1 MWCFIEYTELQFKP
15 LDVQVYNFPAL
26 ITLEHTVVGIF
37 LAAGKVKS
45 KLKQLIDDLS
55 KRANYD
61 ESSQVKLD
69 LAVTLQRFI
78 EQYIPALMELG
89 IAVRELH
96 WNHRDQDT
104 GMAARIL
111 MARCLGFLLSM
122 DPSGSCKYQ
131 HGLVLGVLLWSRF
144 HSKLAGY
151 CFVEECLESSLSRL
165 ARAAGPGCTT
175 ATVQDFAAKY
185 LTLKPASGTEP
196 RKAGIARTYPHKVA
210 MRLENLIMRI
220 KDGTVPYVPKT
231 IRTES
236 KSLPT
241 MAWPPSAATPP
252 HNLWAPL
259 PPAVFQIAVYRTVL
273 NLVNAKSTA
282 ECRQDEESELIKLC
296 VDVPELTRTE
306 VETRQ
311 QAIDMA
317 KEILKVKIAKARRS
331 NPAKKR
337 KREGEDVEDDLPDVP
352 VGSSPAALGIDMVVE
367 DPCDE
372 SSQSAAEDEIDD
384 C

>member
-1 MWCFIEYTELQFKP
+1 
-15 LDVQVYNFPAL
+15 
-26 ITLEHTVVGIF
+26 
-37 LAAGKVKS
+37 
-45 KLKQLIDDLS
+45 
-55 KRANYD
+55 
-61 ESSQVKLD
+61 
-69 LAVTLQRFI
+69 
-78 EQYIPALMELG
+78 
-89 IAVRELH
+89 
-96 WNHRDQDT
+96 
-104 GMAARIL
+104 
-111 MARCLGFLLSM
+111 
-122 DPSGSCKYQ
+122 
-131 HGLVLGVLLWSRF
+131 
-144 HSKLAGY
+144 
-151 CFVEECLESSLSRL
+151 
-165 ARAAGPGCTT
+165 
-175 ATVQDFAAKY
+175 
-185 LTLKPASGTEP
+185 
-196 RKAGIARTYPHKVA
+196 
-210 MRLENLIMRI
+210 MRI

-282 ECRQDEESELIKLC
+282 ECRQDEEAELIKLC

-317 KEILKVKIAKARRS
+317 KEILKDKIAKARRS
-331 NPAKKR
+331 NP
-337 KREGEDVEDDLPDVP
+337 EGMDVEDDVPD
-352 VGSSPAALGIDMVVE
+352 GSSPAALGIDIVVE

-384 C
+384 REAPSVGSQDSANSSPPSYIASSDAPSFASTLYEAVLYSEDEAEAAE